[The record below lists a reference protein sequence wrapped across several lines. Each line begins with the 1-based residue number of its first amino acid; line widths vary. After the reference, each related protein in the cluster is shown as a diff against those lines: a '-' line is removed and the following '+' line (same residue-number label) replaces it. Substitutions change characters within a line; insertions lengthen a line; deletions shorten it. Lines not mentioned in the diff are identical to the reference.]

1 MGSSASKA
9 TKAASK
15 LPAAATNT
23 ARKYPTRT
31 PPTNANTQSRKTREA
46 PEEKMGSAVH
56 TEMGVRE
63 MRDGA
68 ITTDPSDPD
77 PALNARLKTL
87 GPVQP
92 NPTQSN
98 SSTFHSHSASTS
110 SFTDP
115 SLSAT
120 QFRPS
125 KSNPLQTIFPAR
137 SNQNPNLNS
146 NAHSNSSSDSR
157 RDKGLGLGSSS
168 NPAVSLLTARYR
180 LASEAE
186 NEFAQTGKST
196 AARGRQFLDV
206 ITLRQILVLRDEKGF
221 EAGEIERMLG
231 LREGVVGRLGRRG
244 VVGVGS

>member
-31 PPTNANTQSRKTREA
+31 PPTSTTATRHV
-46 PEEKMGSAVH
+46 PEESLRTTRHPETGANE
-56 TEMGVRE
+56 T
-63 MRDGA
+63 RDGA
-68 ITTDPSDPD
+68 TTADPSDPD

-92 NPTQSN
+92 NPTHSN

-125 KSNPLQTIFPAR
+125 RSNPLQTIFPTSTTSNPNSNYPGTGTNSDAR
-137 SNQNPNLNS
+137 S
-146 NAHSNSSSDSR
+146 
-157 RDKGLGLGSSS
+157 GT

-186 NEFAQTGKST
+186 DEFAQTGKST
-196 AARGRQFLDV
+196 AAKGRQFLDV